1 MSTNALEVCNLR
13 TRLRGPRGD
22 VEVLRGIDLVLRHG
36 EVLGLIGESGSGK
49 TMTGLSILR
58 LAPRIATVSADR
70 LRAFG
75 LNLLEIGDA
84 EFRALRGRR
93 MAMVFQ
99 DPVGAFNPAKTVGWH
114 FRHALRRVADKA
126 PEAARDWRQSAIR
139 LLGEVGIPQG
149 ASVLRNYAHQLS
161 GGMLQRALIAIVLAC
176 RPELIVADEP
186 TTNLDAIVERQI
198 LSLFRDLQRKL
209 SAAFIYITHDI
220 AIAAQLCDRIA
231 VIYAGQIVEEGPTDV
246 VFGTPKHPYT
256 QGLLGAAVAL
266 DKGDARL
273 QEIRGDLPNPAEP
286 PPGCL
291 FAPRCSFARPECA
304 QDDPGL
310 RTVGDAHSARCVLY
324 P

>member
-58 LAPRIATVSADR
+58 LAPRIATVSADS

-99 DPVGAFNPAKTVGWH
+99 DPVGAFNPAKTIGWH

-126 PEAARDWRQSAIR
+126 PEATRDWRQSAIR

-149 ASVLRNYAHQLS
+149 ASVLRSYAHQLS

-198 LSLFRDLQRKL
+198 LALFRDLQRKL

-231 VIYAGQIVEEGPTDV
+231 VIYAGQIVEEGPTGD

-256 QGLLGAAVAL
+256 QGLLGAALAL

-273 QEIRGDLPNPAEP
+273 QEIRGDLPNPGDP

-291 FAPRCSFARPECA
+291 FAPRCGFARPECTTG
-304 QDDPGL
+304 DPNL
-310 RTVGDAHSARCVLY
+310 RSVGDAHSARCVLY